1 MGKVLDFLFPRERI
15 FFKMLND
22 AAENVMRGVIIFSEF
37 VDAFS
42 KLNSDQKK
50 DYLKKIEGKT
60 YYYIVEG
67 KLDKN
72 GKVKQKVILY
82 LGNIDNI
89 IKVFNFF
96 KEHS

>member
-1 MGKVLDFLFPRERI
+1 MDMVYIR
-15 FFKMLND
+15 
-22 AAENVMRGVIIFSEF
+22 S
-37 VDAFS
+37 
-42 KLNSDQKK
+42 
-50 DYLKKIEGKT
+50 KKIKGKT

-67 KLDKN
+67 KLDKR

-89 IKVFNFF
+89 IRIFNFY